1 MKGIKGESAKT
12 SKLTDTKKMVDTSPR
27 RGEIVDLDPRLSI
40 LFSLILRLVTVP
52 E

>member
-12 SKLTDTKKMVDTSPR
+12 SKLTDTKKMV